1 MAGFRQKTIKEIQKN
16 IISSFRAKVGG
27 IVPLLFKSVI
37 KSLAYAVA
45 GVASLMWAHL
55 GWLYLQLFVESCCLI
70 VLKLWGA
77 LVGVFYKEATSA
89 TLQIQLINVS
99 AITIR
104 SGTVW
109 KNLKSGVVYK
119 SISSVSPT
127 GGVAIV
133 SVAAQSAGPVGNLA
147 VGEILQIANPLEGVP
162 ETAEVI
168 AVLVEGTDAEDT
180 EDYRKR
186 VKLRYQQKPQGGS
199 FVDYC
204 QWAMECPGIIDVLPY
219 LLNTGKI
226 TLFLVGEGSGLDR
239 TPTGFV
245 KPNPF
250 PEWENGQ
257 MKLLSGSGQFYET
270 AKLINGVDEFK
281 NTRRPVGAVVELKS
295 ANYTPFRVII
305 EGLTVNTDAV
315 IKLIKTN
322 IIGCFDEKRPNIPA
336 IGYTEQDAR
345 VNAQEISA
353 LVQNVVKN
361 NGGSFSNFQLK
372 DGQDNE
378 ISETILG
385 IGALAYLERLTINGA
400 DIRL

>member
-1 MAGFRQKTIKEIQKN
+1 MAGFKQKTIKEIQGN
-16 IISSFRAKVGG
+16 IISSFRAKVGN

-37 KSLAYAVA
+37 KSISYAVA
-45 GVASLMWAHL
+45 GVASLMWKFL
-55 GWLYLQLFVESCCLI
+55 GWLYLQLFVETCCLA
-70 VLKLWGA
+70 VLKMWGA
-77 LVGVFYKEATSA
+77 LVSVFYKEGTST
-89 TLQIQLINVS
+89 TLQIQLNNVT
-99 AITIR
+99 AETIR

-109 KNLKSGVVYK
+109 KNLNSGVVYK

-127 GGVAIV
+127 AGAAVV
-133 SVAAQSAGPVGNLA
+133 SVAAQTTGPVGNMA
-147 VGEILQIANPLEGVP
+147 VGESLQIANPLEGVP
-162 ETAEVI
+162 ELAEVI
-168 AVLVEGTDAEDT
+168 AVTVEGTSAEEV

-204 QWAMECPGIIDVLPY
+204 QWAMECPGIVDVLPY
-219 LLNTGKI
+219 LLQTGII
-226 TLFLVGEGSGLDR
+226 TLFLVGEGSGLNR
-239 TPTGFV
+239 TPSGFV

-270 AKLINGVDEFK
+270 ANLINGTDELK

-295 ANYTPFRVII
+295 ANYTPFRVVI
-305 EGLTVNTDAV
+305 EGLTVNTEAV
-315 IKLIKTN
+315 INLIKAN
-322 IIGCFDEKRPNIPA
+322 IVSCLDEKRPNIAA

-353 LVQNVVKN
+353 IVQSVAKN

-372 DGQDNE
+372 DGEDTE
-378 ISETILG
+378 ITESILG

-400 DIRL
+400 DISL